1 MGVHR
6 KPRGAGR
13 RFFLRQQRTK
23 AIPPHSEHH
32 FSKPDSTSRDGM
44 FLFLTKSKRGQ
55 CTPTSP
61 FLHWC
66 PDSTRDRFPPP
77 ASPLGSSGTS
87 PSFKSA
93 SPWTRPEEIQLLL
106 FFFFFPLKLKKLW
119 HLRVFFELLSH
130 CLWAGVCSERNI
142 DLHLLQRKLQSQ
154 QPGWIVKIYTSIS
167 RP

>member
-13 RFFLRQQRTK
+13 RFFLRQQCTK

-32 FSKPDSTSRDGM
+32 LSKPDSTSRDGM

-106 FFFFFPLKLKKLW
+106 FFFPLKLKKLW
-119 HLRVFFELLSH
+119 HLRVFLSCWVTACGLGCAQREISTFTFSRGSCSHSSQSELSKY
-130 CLWAGVCSERNI
+130 I
-142 DLHLLQRKLQSQ
+142 Q
-154 QPGWIVKIYTSIS
+154 
-167 RP
+167 